1 MAMVAAVREGTLSQ
15 ISANSSVGL
24 NPQWPTAALDT
35 SNGLPKVYHMPTI
48 ATKLSADL
56 ANRVQRMASSRKTTV
71 SSLVRKAVESEVSGR
86 PGETFGDRFGHLF
99 GAAKRLPANASRKE
113 AYED

>member
-1 MAMVAAVREGTLSQ
+1 LTFKTVY
-15 ISANSSVGL
+15 
-24 NPQWPTAALDT
+24 
-35 SNGLPKVYHMPTI
+35 PKVYHMPTI

-56 ANRVQRMASSRKTTV
+56 ANRVQRVAASRKTTV

-86 PGETFGDRFGHLF
+86 PGETFGRRFGHLF